1 MSCLTLED
9 WRDIC
14 TQDALRIRDLP
25 KDAWK
30 PVPPVSQTRYELAT
44 LRQFK
49 TNYKLDM
56 VLKEHL
62 DGQKF
67 SSLPK

>member
-1 MSCLTLED
+1 MSCLILEG

-14 TQDALRIRDLP
+14 TQ
-25 KDAWK
+25 DAWK
-30 PVPPVSQTRYELAT
+30 PVPPVSQTRYELST

-56 VLKEHL
+56 VLKEYL
-62 DGQKF
+62 DGQKV
-67 SSLPK
+67 STPQEQTQ

>member
-25 KDAWK
+25 KPEAS
-30 PVPPVSQTRYELAT
+30 PRS
-44 LRQFK
+44 FK